1 MMGIGD
7 RIKALKGGT
16 GKLAK
21 TDNHAASF
29 GDKVELRR
37 NALDAIGASKAVVL
51 DCFAGSGKM
60 HKAVWHEA
68 KRYVGIDQRFFFD
81 QRTAFVASN
90 QVVLRVIDLSQFN
103 VFDLDA
109 YGSPWEQAQIIAQR
123 RPVGKGE
130 QIAMILTDGGGMRM
144 KFGGVPRHMAELAG
158 TPMDVPGAIRQQDH
172 LVDQAIAGLARAMR
186 CRIVRRWQ
194 AKRPAGVSM
203 RYNAIILERAAA

>member
-1 MMGIGD
+1 MANIGD
-7 RIKALKGGT
+7 RIKALKGGS

-21 TDNHAASF
+21 TDNHAKSF

-37 NALDAIGASKAVVL
+37 NALDAIGAGKAVVL

-68 KRYVGIDQRFFFD
+68 KGYVGIDQRFFFD
-81 QRTAFVASN
+81 QRTAFVADN
-90 QVVLRVIDLSQFN
+90 RTVLRSIDLTPFN

-109 YGSPWEQAQIIAQR
+109 YGSPWEQAKIVAGR
-123 RPVGKGE
+123 RIVRKGE
-130 QIAMILTDGGGMRM
+130 TVAIILTDGGGMRM
-144 KFGGVPRHMAELAG
+144 KFGGVPKHMAELAG
-158 TPMDVPGAIRQQDH
+158 TPVDVPGAIRQQDH
-172 LVDQAIAGLARAMR
+172 LVDQAVAGLARAMR

-203 RYNAIILERAAA
+203 RYNAVILERAA